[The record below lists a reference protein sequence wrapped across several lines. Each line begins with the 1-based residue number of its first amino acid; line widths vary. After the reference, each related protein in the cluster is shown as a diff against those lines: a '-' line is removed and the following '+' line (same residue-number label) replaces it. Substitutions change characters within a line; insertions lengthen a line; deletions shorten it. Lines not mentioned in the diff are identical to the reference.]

1 MLTATIIASPAGL
14 AIWIIIVA
22 AVAAIVWVAL
32 RTMGVAIPGW
42 VMQVFWILVVAVV
55 CILTIKFL
63 VGRFDG

>member
-1 MLTATIIASPAGL
+1 MLTAAIIASPAGL

-55 CILTIKFL
+55 CILAIKFL
-63 VGRFDG
+63 VGAV